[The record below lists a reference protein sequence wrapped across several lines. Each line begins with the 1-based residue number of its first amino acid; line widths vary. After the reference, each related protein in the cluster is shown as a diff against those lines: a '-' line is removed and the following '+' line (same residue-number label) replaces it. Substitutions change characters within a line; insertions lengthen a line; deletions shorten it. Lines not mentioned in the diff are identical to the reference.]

1 MLHVRTHDY
10 PLLVRRWER
19 AAAAA
24 GLEMREFAESGGFP
38 IYCLAS
44 GPSRDDR
51 PSLYI
56 SAGIHGDE
64 AASTEGLINWV
75 EKNPLVARAFRALI
89 FPCLNPWGLVNN
101 CRLDPRGRDLNRC
114 FNMSR
119 VPQIRAQVKI
129 LGRSRFDLAL
139 MLHEDFDA
147 RGIYIYEIAGR
158 RPFWAEKFLEAA
170 HLPHDP
176 RRSIE
181 GRRARNGIV
190 RRKITPDLMP
200 DWPEA
205 FLLHFAHA
213 KRTFTVETPSEFA
226 IDARVA
232 AQEAVLNVAAELCL
246 REFLDQACSE
256 RKMPS

>member
-1 MLHVRTHDY
+1 MLHVRAHHY
-10 PLLVRRWER
+10 PLLVSRWKR
-19 AAAAA
+19 VAAAA
-24 GLEMREFAESGGFP
+24 GLVMRDFAESGGFP
-38 IYCLAS
+38 VYCLAS
-44 GPSRDDR
+44 APSRNGR

-64 AASTEGLINWV
+64 PASTEGLIDWV
-75 EKNPLVARAFRALI
+75 EKNPGVIREFRALI

-114 FNMSR
+114 FNKSR
-119 VPQIRAQVKI
+119 VPQIREQVKI
-129 LGRSRFDLAL
+129 FGRSRFDLAL

-147 RGIYIYEIAGR
+147 HGVYIYEVSGM
-158 RPFWAEKFLEAA
+158 RPFWAERFLKAAAA

-213 KRTFTVETPSEFA
+213 SRTFTIETPSEFA

-232 AQEAVLNVAAELCL
+232 AHVAVLDAAAQLCL
-246 REFLDQACSE
+246 QDFRQRGNESG
-256 RKMPS
+256 

>member
-1 MLHVRTHDY
+1 MLHVRAHDY

-24 GLEMREFAESGGFP
+24 GLKMRKFAESGGCP

-44 GPSRDDR
+44 EPSHAGR
-51 PSLYI
+51 PSIYL

-64 AASTEGLINWV
+64 AAATEGLINWV
-75 EKNPLVARAFRALI
+75 EKNPRVIRKCRALI
-89 FPCLNPWGLVNN
+89 FPCINPWGLANN

-114 FNMSR
+114 FNKSR
-119 VPQIRAQVKI
+119 VPQIRAQMKI
-129 LGRSRFDLAL
+129 IGRSRFDLAL

-147 RGIYIYEIAGR
+147 RGLYIYEIAGR
-158 RPFWAEKFLEAA
+158 RPYWAEGLLEAGTR

-176 RRSIE
+176 RTSIE

-205 FLLHFAHA
+205 FLLHFSQAS
-213 KRTFTVETPSEFA
+213 RTFTVETPSEFS
-226 IDARVA
+226 IDDRVA
-232 AQEAVLNVAAELCL
+232 AHEAVLDLAVRLCL
-246 REFLDQACSE
+246 AEDPQAETNC
-256 RKMPS
+256 